1 MRWLYMSLQATI
13 KKIIFKQGDKTQ
25 DMPISRLI
33 NKLRE
38 KPSNKNNKHKLVEK
52 KNGMDNNYIKSN
64 Q

>member
-1 MRWLYMSLQATI
+1 MSLQAMI
-13 KKIIFKQGDKTQ
+13 KKIIFKQRDKTQ

-38 KPSNKNNKHKLVEK
+38 KPSNKNNKHKK
-52 KNGMDNNYIKSN
+52 KNGMNNNNVKSN